1 MADPVYLDF
10 NATAPV
16 RPEVIAAMTEV
27 MTAGGNPSSVHRAGR
42 SARARVEDARRA
54 LAALVGCKPA
64 EIVFTSGGTEANN
77 FALAAFANRPRFVSA
92 IEHDSIL
99 AAAPDA
105 VRLPVDGDGLLDH
118 AALEAELAAAPA
130 PAFVSVML
138 ANNETGVIQD
148 IAAIAAIVHAAGGI
162 LHTDAIQA
170 AGKIDVDFRGLGADM
185 MSVSAHKFGGPQ
197 GVGALLIRDGLVV
210 PPLIK
215 GGGQELGRRAGTENV
230 AGIVGIGVAAR
241 LARDGLAAY
250 TALGAL
256 RDQLEARLLKVSP
269 ASRVYGARAPRLPNT
284 TTLSMPG
291 VPSELQVMSLDLDG
305 IAVSAGS
312 ACSSGK
318 VRPSHVLTAMG
329 AAAEEAGSAIRISL
343 GWSTTP
349 ADIARCAASWERLHA
364 RKSPQF
370 GVWTEAAEQG

>member
-148 IAAIAAIVHAAGGI
+148 
-162 LHTDAIQA
+162 
-170 AGKIDVDFRGLGADM
+170 
-185 MSVSAHKFGGPQ
+185 
-197 GVGALLIRDGLVV
+197 
-210 PPLIK
+210 
-215 GGGQELGRRAGTENV
+215 
-230 AGIVGIGVAAR
+230 
-241 LARDGLAAY
+241 
-250 TALGAL
+250 
-256 RDQLEARLLKVSP
+256 
-269 ASRVYGARAPRLPNT
+269 
-284 TTLSMPG
+284 
-291 VPSELQVMSLDLDG
+291 
-305 IAVSAGS
+305 
-312 ACSSGK
+312 
-318 VRPSHVLTAMG
+318 
-329 AAAEEAGSAIRISL
+329 
-343 GWSTTP
+343 
-349 ADIARCAASWERLHA
+349 
-364 RKSPQF
+364 
-370 GVWTEAAEQG
+370 